1 MFLVFKAA
9 HTCRIL
15 APLDMFHARDLD
27 MFHARDEETATAR
40 TRVPIDGTGVP
51 TNRFYNDGL
60 QV

>member
-1 MFLVFKAA
+1 MVMFLVFKAA

-15 APLDMFHARDLD
+15 APLD